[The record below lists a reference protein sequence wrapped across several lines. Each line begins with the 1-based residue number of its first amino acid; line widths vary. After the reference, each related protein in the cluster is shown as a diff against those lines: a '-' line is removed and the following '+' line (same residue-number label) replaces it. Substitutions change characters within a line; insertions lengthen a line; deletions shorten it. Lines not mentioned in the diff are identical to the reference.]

1 MMNFA
6 TGDGRFSTSRTFLYF
21 SVFFATGVFVGSY
34 QAIEFFWVYIILALG
49 LFSLPLIL
57 KYKTLWPIMPLVLI
71 SFSLGL
77 WRINISYQSSEF
89 EDLFNSKQVL
99 EAVIISDVDRRP
111 DKQLLTVRPTNAQQ
125 NLLVTTSTYGD
136 YSYGDYV
143 VVTGKI
149 KPARQF
155 DDFDYQKYLER
166 FNVYGLMSYPKILV
180 LKKHQASIIRDKVF
194 QTKYFLV
201 SRLARY
207 TPEPNLSLLLGILIG
222 ARKTLPLEIVN
233 NFTATGVSHIVAVS
247 GYNISIII
255 LALEKMSWWIG
266 RKPAFWTSLIII
278 SMFVIMTGASS
289 SVIRAAVMGSLVLFG
304 FASGRLYSITPS
316 LFFAVIIMLLFNP
329 KILFWDIGFQL
340 SFLATCGIIYIL
352 PMLEQLTEK
361 FGELFNLKSY
371 FLTTCSAIIA
381 TTPLI
386 LFNFEKFS
394 IVAPLVNVLVL
405 PVVPPVMLFGF
416 LSLLPLVGSGF
427 AWFSTILIEYIL
439 FITSYFARLSYANLS
454 ISIPTWLFAVM
465 LCLLFILFWLGAEI
479 LQRNSSLK
487 KQ

>member
-6 TGDGRFSTSRTFLYF
+6 TGDGRLSTSRTFIYF

-34 QAIEFFWVYIILALG
+34 QSIQFFWVYTILALG
-49 LFSLPLIL
+49 LVSLPLIL
-57 KYKTLWPIMPLVLI
+57 KYKTIWPIIPIILL

-89 EDLFNSKQVL
+89 VNLFNSKQVL
-99 EAVIISDVDRRP
+99 EAVIISDIDRRP
-111 DKQLLTVRPTNAQQ
+111 EKQLLTVRPTNANQ
-125 NLLVTTSTYGD
+125 NLLLTTSTYGD
-136 YSYGDYV
+136 YSYGDYI
-143 VVTGKI
+143 VVTGKV
-149 KPARQF
+149 KPAGQF

-180 LKKHQASIIRDKVF
+180 LKKHRANMVRDQVLKL
-194 QTKYFLV
+194 KYFLV
-201 SRLARY
+201 SRLAMY
-207 TPEPNLSLLLGILIG
+207 TSEPNLSLLLGILIG

-247 GYNISIII
+247 GYNISVII

-266 RKPAFWTSLIII
+266 RKPAFWTSLVIII
-278 SMFVIMTGASS
+278 LFVIMTGASS
-289 SVIRAAVMGSLVLFG
+289 SVIRAAVMGSLILFG

-316 LFFAVIIMLLFNP
+316 LFFAATIMLLINP
-329 KILFWDIGFQL
+329 KILFWDVGFQL
-340 SFLATCGIIYIL
+340 SFLATCGIVYIL
-352 PMLEQLTEK
+352 PMLERLTEK
-361 FGELFNLKSY
+361 FGQLFNLKSY

-386 LFNFEKFS
+386 LFNFGTFS

-416 LSLLPLVGSGF
+416 LSLLPLAGSGF
-427 AWFSTILIEYIL
+427 AWLSTVLIEYIL
-439 FITSYFARLSYANLS
+439 FITSYFAKLNYANIPL
-454 ISIPTWLFAVM
+454 SIPTWLFVVM
-465 LCLLFILFWLGAEI
+465 LCILFILFWLGAKF
-479 LQRNSSLK
+479 LQRDSSLK

>member
-1 MMNFA
+1 
-6 TGDGRFSTSRTFLYF
+6 
-21 SVFFATGVFVGSY
+21 
-34 QAIEFFWVYIILALG
+34 
-49 LFSLPLIL
+49 
-57 KYKTLWPIMPLVLI
+57 
-71 SFSLGL
+71 
-77 WRINISYQSSEF
+77 
-89 EDLFNSKQVL
+89 
-99 EAVIISDVDRRP
+99 
-111 DKQLLTVRPTNAQQ
+111 
-125 NLLVTTSTYGD
+125 
-136 YSYGDYV
+136 
-143 VVTGKI
+143 
-149 KPARQF
+149 
-155 DDFDYQKYLER
+155 
-166 FNVYGLMSYPKILV
+166 
-180 LKKHQASIIRDKVF
+180 
-194 QTKYFLV
+194 
-201 SRLARY
+201 
-207 TPEPNLSLLLGILIG
+207 LGILIG

-278 SMFVIMTGASS
+278 IMFVIMTGASS
-289 SVIRAAVMGSLVLFG
+289 SVIRAAVMGSLVLFS

-416 LSLLPLVGSGF
+416 LSLVPFRLLVFDKAGSSFSGGSSADRGF
-427 AWFSTILIEYIL
+427 FQRHRPQKNPDGQKPAHRL
-439 FITSYFARLSYANLS
+439 FNAHLCGHHFHFERVS
-454 ISIPTWLFAVM
+454 LF
-465 LCLLFILFWLGAEI
+465 FH
-479 LQRNSSLK
+479 
-487 KQ
+487 